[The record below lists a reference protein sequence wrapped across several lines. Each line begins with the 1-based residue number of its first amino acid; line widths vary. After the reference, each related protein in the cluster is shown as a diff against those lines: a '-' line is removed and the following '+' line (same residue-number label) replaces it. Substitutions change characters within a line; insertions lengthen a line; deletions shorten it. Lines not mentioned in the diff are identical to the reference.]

1 VGVYLLGMNSNMAYF
16 GSSKFWADKGIIH
29 CEDAISNTYCTMSID
44 EALRRVDAVRN
55 LIGTTS
61 NPGVEIDLCERE
73 SMMRSVEQMLNVI
86 RRAQDQGGGPENP
99 QMVSDMEA
107 RRKKLFIVSVPS
119 NIDFK
124 VNPCSRPSRI
134 SA

>member
-1 VGVYLLGMNSNMAYF
+1 
-16 GSSKFWADKGIIH
+16 
-29 CEDAISNTYCTMSID
+29 MSID